1 MTDKQN
7 ARATVPGEFFITLTE
22 GVSMSSNPA
31 TNPAHSLIP
40 YLILD
45 QAAQAIEFYT
55 KVFGARELVRLAGPD
70 GKIMH
75 AEIQI
80 GAATL
85 MLADEFPDMGYL
97 SPKSLGGSPV
107 SILLYVADVDT
118 VFARAIA
125 AGASEKMPLSDQFD
139 GERRGTLS
147 DPYGHVWLLATKQEQ
162 ISYEELS
169 RSFKQMMDPDQTQPR
184 SP

>member
-1 MTDKQN
+1 
-7 ARATVPGEFFITLTE
+7 
-22 GVSMSSNPA
+22 MSSNPA
-31 TNPAHSLIP
+31 TNPAHSITP

-55 KVFGARELVRLAGPD
+55 KVFGARELVRLADPD

-107 SILLYVADVDT
+107 SILLYVAGVDT
-118 VFARAIA
+118 VFASAIA

-139 GERRGTLS
+139 GERRGTLN
-147 DPYGHVWLLATKQEQ
+147 DPYGHVWILAERQEQ
-162 ISYEELS
+162 ISYAELK
-169 RSFKQMMDPDQTQPR
+169 RRFEQMMATDKTEQ
-184 SP
+184 